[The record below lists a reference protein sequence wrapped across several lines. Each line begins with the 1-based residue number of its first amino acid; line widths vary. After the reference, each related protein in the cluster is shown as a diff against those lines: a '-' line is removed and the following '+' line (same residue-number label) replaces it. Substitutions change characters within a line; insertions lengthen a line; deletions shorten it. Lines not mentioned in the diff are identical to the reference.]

1 MKRPLVPLALIALA
15 ACVNGSEPA
24 NGQERAAALFSTV
37 AVASSH
43 APEIYGAYARGCAD
57 GLVQLPETG
66 PAWQAMR
73 TSRNR
78 NWGHPEMIDY
88 LADLAAAAQEI
99 GWRGIYVGDIAQPR
113 GGPSPSGHLSHQ
125 TGLDADIWYN
135 APESLTLSRAQRES
149 LAPTI
154 LRTEDQRRLTSA
166 WTPQH
171 AQFLRAAA
179 SDPRVDRI
187 FVAAVIKIEL
197 CRTATPADTPW
208 LQRIRPLYG
217 HHDHLHV
224 RLRCPS
230 GSRHCETQS
239 PTVAELS
246 NGGNGCDD
254 TLTWWVTGYLNP
266 PAPSAQPARPAEPAE
281 PRRRGPRE
289 FIMAD
294 LPRQC
299 SQVIERP

>member
-1 MKRPLVPLALIALA
+1 MRRPFVTLALIALA
-15 ACVNGSEPA
+15 ACVNASVPA
-24 NGQERAAALFSTV
+24 NGQERAAALFS
-37 AVASSH
+37 AVTTPTGQSARV
-43 APEIYGAYARGCAD
+43 YGGYARGCSD

-88 LADLAAAAQEI
+88 LEDLATTAQGI
-99 GWRGIYVGDIAQPR
+99 GWRGLYVGDIAQPR

-154 LRTEDQRRLTSA
+154 LRTDDQRSLTRA

-171 AQFLRAAA
+171 AQLLRAAA

-197 CRTATPADTPW
+197 CRTATPADTAW
-208 LQRIRPLYG
+208 LQRLRPLYG
-217 HHDHLHV
+217 HHDHFHV
-224 RLRCPS
+224 RLRCPD
-230 GSRHCETQS
+230 GSPQCETQS

-246 NGGNGCDD
+246 HGGNGCDD
-254 TLTWWVTGYLNP
+254 TLTWWVTDYLRP
-266 PAPSAQPARPAEPAE
+266 PATTAQPAQPAEPAE

-299 SQVIERP
+299 SQVLERP

>member
-1 MKRPLVPLALIALA
+1 MRKPVVLIALAALA
-15 ACVNGSEPA
+15 ACVNASVPA
-24 NGQERAAALFSTV
+24 HGQERAATLFSQVTLP
-37 AVASSH
+37 STH
-43 APEIYGAYARGCAD
+43 APEVYGGYARGCAD

-66 PAWQAMR
+66 PGWQAMR
-73 TSRNR
+73 LSRNR

-88 LADLAAAAQEI
+88 LEDLAAAAQGF
-99 GWRGIYVGDIAQPR
+99 GWQGIYVGDISQPR

-125 TGLDADIWYN
+125 TGLDADVWYN
-135 APESLTLSRAQRES
+135 APASLHLTRAQRED

-154 LRTEDQRRLTSA
+154 LRTADQRRLTAA

-171 AQFLRAAA
+171 ALLLRAAA

-187 FVAAVIKIEL
+187 FVAAAIKIEL

-217 HHDHLHV
+217 HHDHFHV
-224 RLRCPS
+224 RLRCPA

-246 NGGNGCDD
+246 HGGNGCDD
-254 TLTWWVTGYLNP
+254 TLTWWVTDYLNP
-266 PAPSAQPARPAEPAE
+266 PAAPAQPAQPAQ

-289 FIMAD
+289 FLMSD

-299 SQVIERP
+299 SQVLERS